1 MTSLILQTTTRLLI
15 SLLLVVAVFFFARG
29 HNAPGGGFIAGLGA
43 VTAVL
48 LYAFAFGSDA
58 AVRFLRVDPRQL
70 AGAGLLVALGSG
82 LLAPL
87 SGETYLTGWWTSL
100 PLPGRADLKLGTPVL
115 FDLGVAMVVL
125 GVGVSIL
132 TSLASEARDG

>member
-1 MTSLILQTTTRLLI
+1 MTSLVLRTTTRLLI
-15 SLLLVVAVFFFARG
+15 TLLLIVAVFFFARG

-43 VTAVL
+43 VAAVL
-48 LYAFAFGSDA
+48 LYAFAFGSEA

-70 AGAGLLVALGSG
+70 AGAGLLVALASG
-82 LLAPL
+82 LFALAGDQPYMTGKWL
-87 SGETYLTGWWTSL
+87 SID
-100 PLPGRADLKLGTPVL
+100 LPGRPELKLGTPVL

-132 TSLASEARDG
+132 ISLASEDEDG